1 VLSFA
6 SEISE
11 LRSLGFA
18 ESLPIEEAIDH
29 ARGIVVRLESGRR
42 GVAVELCTGEDAPC
56 YVIKPLVHAGGG
68 SSMAT
73 NLWSDV
79 LRDIHRR
86 PPAGDDE

>member
-18 ESLPIEEAIDH
+18 ESLPIEAIDH

-42 GVAVELCTGEDAPC
+42 GVAVELCAGDGAPS
-56 YVIKPLVHAGGG
+56 YVIRPLLRAN
-68 SSMAT
+68 SIPSMAT
-73 NLWSDV
+73 NMWSDV
-79 LRDIHRR
+79 LRDIHQR
-86 PPAGDDE
+86 PPLGDDE